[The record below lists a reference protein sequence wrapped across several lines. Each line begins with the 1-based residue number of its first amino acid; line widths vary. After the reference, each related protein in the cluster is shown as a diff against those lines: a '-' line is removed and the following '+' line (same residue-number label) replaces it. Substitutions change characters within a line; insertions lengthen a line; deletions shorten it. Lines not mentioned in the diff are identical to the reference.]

1 MECFNGLIPKGIEID
16 HINDIRD
23 DNRLRNLQLETPSEN
38 SKKAAANRDYSFV
51 KYNHE
56 NKRPVKAV
64 NLKTNEVHYSPSFY
78 RTEKELGV
86 TCEKKFARE

>member
-1 MECFNGLIPKGIEID
+1 MEID

-23 DNRLRNLQLETPSEN
+23 DNRLRNLQLVTPSEN

-51 KYNHE
+51 KYNHK
-56 NKRPVKAV
+56 NIRPVKAV

-78 RTEKELGV
+78 RSEKELGV
-86 TCEKKFARE
+86 TCEKNLQGNRISQNCPVKV